1 MKLKLLT
8 ISLIIVYT
16 LTLSFHFKDF
26 TRGFIEG
33 NKNYKDNKNY
43 VTLVVNKPITNHYT
57 LTSKD
62 GKSISPTIKEVKE
75 TIDIEIPLSESS
87 FEGLLLGLL
96 GIISLLILPILIVSV
111 FKLFKNMYKGVIV
124 EKNQINRLKFIA
136 YAHLPLAVIGNFI
149 VLYQN
154 YNEQRYATLY
164 NLDIIKYEYDFSL
177 FFIPLILLMIVE
189 VLKQHLKLKEEA
201 DLII

>member
-16 LTLSFHFKDF
+16 LTLTFHFKDF
-26 TRGFIEG
+26 ARGFIEG

-62 GKSISPTIKEVKE
+62 GKTISPTLKEVKE
-75 TIDIEIPLSESS
+75 TIDIEIPKSESS
-87 FEGLLLGLL
+87 LVGLIIGTL
-96 GIISLLILPILIVSV
+96 GIISILILPILIVSV
-111 FKLFKNMYKGVIV
+111 LKLFKNMYKGVIV

-154 YNEQRYATLY
+154 YNEQQYATLY

-177 FFIPLILLMIVE
+177 FIIPVILLMIVE
-189 VLKQHLKLKEEA
+189 VLKQHLRLKEEA